1 MESENGI
8 TDFVQGDMNSY
19 KDLNRLMLFK
29 MSYGEFK

>member
-8 TDFVQGDMNSY
+8 TDFVQGDMNSD
-19 KDLNRLMLFK
+19 KDLNQLMLFK